1 MKIYGY
7 EQFIPGRTNICTI
20 VNLHYYNLY
29 NLPIASEEAKI
40 PISRSQTIQFT
51 IISIIVEILTTKHSK
66 GKYKFCF
73 EEYLGLNLSGK
84 PLIHCP
90 VHGKM

>member
-1 MKIYGY
+1 M
-7 EQFIPGRTNICTI
+7 

-51 IISIIVEILTTKHSK
+51 IISIIVEILPSIPKENINFVLKNILASI
-66 GKYKFCF
+66 FR
-73 EEYLGLNLSGK
+73 E
-84 PLIHCP
+84 IH
-90 VHGKM
+90 